1 MSSKSRR
8 KATLSHNRFHFSCKA
23 RTDVSVEEPT
33 RDVCS
38 RGSDGLLSLHKWQAW
53 RFLLIAVAARTHILQ
68 ASASR
73 PKMWRQF
80 MWRHVDMQGRTLFIQ
95 AARTPGRVRGDF
107 LSGIFLSHSCLQDAV
122 QHIYPERRAERCH
135 LLAGG
140 NVGRNARLFI
150 NLSSQSRNNLRRN
163 LQTFRRDKNC
173 RG

>member
-1 MSSKSRR
+1 MSWKSRR

-80 MWRHVDMQGRTLFIQ
+80 MWRHVDKAGLYLFK
-95 AARTPGRVRGDF
+95 
-107 LSGIFLSHSCLQDAV
+107 L
-122 QHIYPERRAERCH
+122 PEH
-135 LLAGG
+135 LDESEAT
-140 NVGRNARLFI
+140 
-150 NLSSQSRNNLRRN
+150 S
-163 LQTFRRDKNC
+163 C
-173 RG
+173 RGFFCPTLVCKMLYSIFTQSAEQNGVICWQEEMWAGMHDYL